1 MRASHRKDV
10 LMVSMRKLKVAISAA
25 ALPLLLA
32 LWPAGLHSQSCC
44 SDPRFEIL
52 KAQLLGIEFKQ
63 RQLEYLV
70 WQAGERRN
78 VPVYNARLNGA
89 VVAFHKHIVKDDHYL
104 ATNCGL
110 CRKFLQQIKSYS
122 KKIEQAMK

>member
-1 MRASHRKDV
+1 
-10 LMVSMRKLKVAISAA
+10 MVSMRKLKAAISAA
-25 ALPLLLA
+25 ALPLLFA
-32 LWPAGLHSQSCC
+32 IWPAGLHSQSCC
-44 SDPRFEIL
+44 SDSRFELL
-52 KAQLLGIEFKQ
+52 KAQLMGIEFKQ
-63 RQLEYLV
+63 RQLEHRV

-89 VVAFHKHIVKDDHYL
+89 VIAFHKHIVKDDHYL

>member
-1 MRASHRKDV
+1 
-10 LMVSMRKLKVAISAA
+10 MVSIRKGKAIPVAV
-25 ALPLLLA
+25 LPLLFA
-32 LWPAGLHSQSCC
+32 LWPAALHSQSCRL
-44 SDPRFEIL
+44 DPQFELL
-52 KAQLLGIEFKQ
+52 KVQLLGVEFKQ
-63 RQLEYLV
+63 RQMEYRV

-89 VVAFHKHIVKDDHYL
+89 VIAFHKHIVKDDHYL

-110 CRKFLQQIKSYS
+110 CRKYLQQIRSYS

>member
-1 MRASHRKDV
+1 
-10 LMVSMRKLKVAISAA
+10 MVSMRKRLAISVAV
-25 ALPLLLA
+25 LLFLFT
-32 LWPAGLHSQSCC
+32 LWPAGLRSQSCC
-44 SDPRFEIL
+44 LDPQFDLL

-63 RQLEYLV
+63 RQMEYRI

-89 VVAFHKHIVKDDHYL
+89 VIAFHKHIVKDDHYL

-110 CRKFLQQIKSYS
+110 CRKYLQQIRSYS